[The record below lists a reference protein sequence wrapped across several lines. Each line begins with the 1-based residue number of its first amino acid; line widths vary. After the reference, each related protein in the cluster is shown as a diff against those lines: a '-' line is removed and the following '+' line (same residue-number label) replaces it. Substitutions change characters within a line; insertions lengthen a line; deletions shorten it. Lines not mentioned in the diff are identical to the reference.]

1 MANATSK
8 GPISGTVEARPRA
21 SASARGR
28 GSTDPLPGVATP
40 GQSAELVNDAVV
52 HGRYRILKQPNR
64 WAVGNAYPSR
74 DLQTDEAVV
83 LVLPEIS
90 PDQGPGFL
98 QRARVE
104 VDRTR
109 RLADS
114 SVVALRD
121 CGLLTEGFPFFV
133 LKRVQ
138 GNSLLRFVTAQGPL
152 PPDSALHLIEFV
164 ARSVHDAH
172 EQGVVL
178 GDLRPAN
185 IILAERADASGQKTH
200 EPQIVDMGFAR
211 GLFDGLLNLP
221 ESPPSYRSPEQRL
234 GHPLSPADD
243 IYSMGAVL
251 YFILTGKAPRPQV
264 LEDANRRPPPAP
276 SNARPELN
284 LSAYIDRVVQTALA
298 PRKADRY
305 STLKAFIDAVAGL
318 RELFSLSDAARAML
332 KLPDGAAS
340 GVESRVDAFEADPTQ
355 EFGKELMAKLTAVTS
370 GTPGPVAVPA
380 VVTEPPQ
387 SAPRRIFAEPSG
399 AGVTQPFDPLEVA
412 RLLRERE
419 REETESE
426 AAATMPYEALPPQAS
441 GSEVGSPPSPAP
453 GPSPSPLRAMAPVPT
468 PPPPQLLP
476 VHARAQPPGPPR
488 RTAPLTSV
496 QTQPGARVRGTHS
509 LPMVHTPARVDLRDP
524 AVWNDPQFQENP
536 FSVAPL
542 ELSGVGRFEP
552 EPTPTPDAGLSL
564 SKLVLAALAGAVFV
578 LVGAWLFW
586 PSAAPVSVPAVPAAQ
601 EYLPSAAPVT
611 SGLGSLQP
619 PAEPSIPAPPVVS
632 AAPTAPSTAPVA
644 LSGAAP
650 IAPSAAPVAP
660 SAAAPS
666 PPSTA
671 GAPGSAATEAAADP
685 SRVRFKL
692 VTVPPGARVVRTRTG
707 EVLCAATPCDVDY
720 PRSRTSVVARIRFE
734 VPGSRPEFG
743 HVALDVDRTY
753 WFTLGQPR
761 ADDAPETAEDS
772 PPEAASAA
780 AKGSRPEAPPLVP
793 DDAAPAAAPV
803 SASAKVETPAPVAA
817 TPTQAPASA
826 PTPATAPLFVN
837 PF

>member
-8 GPISGTVEARPRA
+8 GPISGSAEARPRA

-164 ARSVHDAH
+164 ARSVLDAH

-211 GLFDGLLNLP
+211 GLFEGLLNLP

-340 GVESRVDAFEADPTQ
+340 GVASRVDAFEADPTQ

-426 AAATMPYEALPPQAS
+426 AAATMPYEALPPQVS
-441 GSEVGSPPSPAP
+441 GSEAGSPPPPPPA
-453 GPSPSPLRAMAPVPT
+453 PSPSPLRAMAPVPT
-468 PPPPQLLP
+468 PPPPQSLP
-476 VHARAQPPGPPR
+476 VLARAQPPGPPR
-488 RTAPLTSV
+488 RTAPLTTV

-509 LPMVHTPARVDLRDP
+509 LPMVHTPTRVDLRDP

-542 ELSGVGRFEP
+542 ELTGVGRFEP
-552 EPTPTPDAGLSL
+552 ESTPPPEAGLSL

-586 PSAAPVSVPAVPAAQ
+586 PSAAPVSVPAVPVTR

-619 PAEPSIPAPPVVS
+619 PAEPSIPAPQVVS
-632 AAPTAPSTAPVA
+632 AAPIAPSAASVAPS
-644 LSGAAP
+644 LAAP

-671 GAPGSAATEAAADP
+671 DAPGSAAIEAPADP
-685 SRVRFKL
+685 SRVRFRL
-692 VTVPPGARVVRTRTG
+692 VTAPPGARVVRTRTG

-734 VPGSRPEFG
+734 VPGSPPEFG

-761 ADDAPETAEDS
+761 ADDAPESPEDS
-772 PPEAASAA
+772 PPAAASAA

-793 DDAAPAAAPV
+793 DDGAPAAAPAP
-803 SASAKVETPAPVAA
+803 ASAKVETPAPIVA
-817 TPTQAPASA
+817 PPAPASA
-826 PTPATAPLFVN
+826 TPSAPLFVN